1 MKRLVITQLNYKEY
15 PCLAI
20 VEDVDGKIMKLH
32 LDEPKKENLLGSIHV
47 GKVQK
52 VLPNIN
58 GAFVEIE
65 NRVPCFYPYKKQ
77 ASPIHVRN
85 QVNREIKPGDEIL
98 VQVTQEALKTKSPCV
113 SSNLNFIGNYLVLTT
128 ENHLLGISGKLSN
141 EKKAELK
148 QMIEPYLESERSFG
162 VIVRTNAKDATQEEL
177 VHELESLKREY
188 EQVLRKAQFS
198 PCFKK
203 IKAGDS
209 SIIQKLKHVYWNE
222 LEKIVTDD
230 KEIYEEISSYL
241 QQIEPVPTCEVQYY
255 EDKLLPLYKLYRIEH
270 GIEQALSEKVWLKSG
285 GFLMIQQ
292 TEAFVVID
300 VNSGKNA
307 SKKEA
312 DEEVKKLNLEAA
324 REIARQIQ
332 LRNLYGII
340 LIDFVNMNQYE
351 DQKEL
356 IRAMKNFT
364 REDTVQTS
372 VVDITSLGIMEV
384 TRKKEE
390 KSFSEQ
396 LRQIIGHSNA

>member
-1 MKRLVITQLNYKEY
+1 MKRLVITQLNYKER

-20 VEDVDGKIMKLH
+20 AEDVDGKIMKLH
-32 LDEPKKENLLGSIHV
+32 LEQPKKVNLLGSIHV

-52 VLPNIN
+52 VLPNIS

-65 NRVPCFYPYKKQ
+65 NRMQCFYPYKKQ
-77 ASPIHVRN
+77 VSPIHVRN

-98 VQVTQEALKTKSPCV
+98 VQVTQEALKMKSPCV
-113 SSNLNFIGNYLVLTT
+113 SSNLNFTGNYLVLTT
-128 ENHLLGISGKLSN
+128 ENKLLGLSGKLSGD
-141 EKKAELK
+141 KKAELK
-148 QMIEPYLESERSFG
+148 SMIEPHLKAERSFG
-162 VIVRTNAKDATQEEL
+162 VIVRTNAKDATEEEL
-177 VHELESLKREY
+177 VHELEMLTQEY
-188 EQVLRKAQFS
+188 EETLRKATFS

-209 SIIQKLKHVYWNE
+209 SIVQTLKHVYWNE

-230 KEIYEEISSYL
+230 KDIYEEISSYL
-241 QQIEPVPTCEVQYY
+241 QQLEPVPACTVQYY
-255 EDKLLPLYKLYRIEH
+255 QDKLLPLYKLYRIEH

-300 VNSGKNA
+300 VNSGKSA
-307 SKKEA
+307 SKRDA
-312 DEEVKKLNLEAA
+312 DEEIKKLNLEAA
-324 REIARQIQ
+324 KEIARQIQ

-340 LIDFVNMNQYE
+340 LVDFVNMNQYE

-356 IRAMKNFT
+356 IRAMKTFT
-364 REDTVQTS
+364 KEDSVQTTI
-372 VVDITSLGIMEV
+372 VDITALGIMEI

-390 KSFSEQ
+390 KSLFEQ
-396 LRQIIGHSNA
+396 VRQIGG